1 MVDGKTYPQE
11 GPLDYDAFAGY
22 FFGAAT
28 IIGIV
33 TEGEG
38 KKTLEEAIEGRKLE
52 ECVGGCYYMCVYQ
65 IRCKRLAEE
74 QENQI
79 TPEELVM

>member
-1 MVDGKTYPQE
+1 MMSWRVGRERYMRQRAELIKDGKTYPQE

-33 TEGEG
+33 SEGEG
-38 KKTLEEAIEGRKLE
+38 KGSLEEAIKGRKLE
-52 ECVGGCYYMCVYQ
+52 ECVGGCYYM
-65 IRCKRLAEE
+65 
-74 QENQI
+74 
-79 TPEELVM
+79 

>member
-1 MVDGKTYPQE
+1 MRQRAELIKDGKTYPQE

-33 TEGEG
+33 SEGEG
-38 KKTLEEAIEGRKLE
+38 KGSLEEAIKGRKLE
-52 ECVGGCYYMCVYQ
+52 ECVGGCYYM
-65 IRCKRLAEE
+65 
-74 QENQI
+74 
-79 TPEELVM
+79 